1 MNAMKVIN
9 AMNAVKVVSRILFY
23 VTRALSMLYFF
34 MVALSLLALTTGW
47 GLLLREGG
55 KYFTVYYPFTKT
67 AFLNGDYNSTYIIFY
82 YLLPISLYGLF
93 FLLLGNAFKVFF
105 QAKLFTPYGIKQLR
119 VFYLANCIVP
129 GSVLLLI
136 SIFGVVERE
145 AMLMAGLHFTI
156 GIFAFF
162 LAAIFKQG
170 VQLQNEQDLY
180 I

>member
-1 MNAMKVIN
+1 MK
-9 AMNAVKVVSRILFY
+9 AVKVVSRILFY
-23 VTRALSMLYFF
+23 ITRALFMLYFF
-34 MVALSLLALTTGW
+34 MAALSLLALTTGW
-47 GLLLREGG
+47 GLQLREGG

-67 AFLNGDYNSTYIIFY
+67 GFLNGDYNTTYIIFY
-82 YLLPISLYGLF
+82 YLLPISLFGLF
-93 FLLLGNAFKVFF
+93 FLLLGNACKVFY
-105 QAKLFTPYGIKQLR
+105 QPKLFTPYGIKQLR

-129 GSVLLLI
+129 APIVLLI
-136 SIFGVVERE
+136 SIFGEVEQA
-145 AMLMAGLHFTI
+145 AMLMVALHFTI